1 MCQIRSGNFEF
12 HVLPS
17 LVCFLVHS
25 PLLFVSLHLRWVRH
39 MLLYTHTYYSLR
51 VLFVMLLLVTCCTA
65 LEQSVLNSIVFCY
78 VVCHRPGRPIIWYIV
93 SYFFLLFQCLFGYFS
108 FYVITYFWIHLTV
121 VFVLF
126 RSHFFLVLQT
136 SIRECC
142 ILFLFNLS
150 QVCLF
155 CQKIFEVLELMS
167 ARVVGWVGWVQT
179 FTTKRLIFSFQLLL
193 HWTTFI
199 SNVAT
204 RDQ

>member
-12 HVLPS
+12 HILPS

-65 LEQSVLNSIVFCY
+65 LEQSVFNSIVFCY
-78 VVCHRPGRPIIWYIV
+78 VVCHRLGRPRIWYIV

-121 VFVLF
+121 VFVLL
-126 RSHFFLVLQT
+126 RSLFFLSSKHQSESVA
-136 SIRECC
+136 SC
-142 ILFLFNLS
+142 F
-150 QVCLF
+150 CLIYHRCVF
-155 CQKIFEVLELMS
+155 S
-167 ARVVGWVGWVQT
+167 ARKYSKSSNWCLHGLSVGLVGFKHLQ
-179 FTTKRLIFSFQLLL
+179 R
-193 HWTTFI
+193 
-199 SNVAT
+199 NG
-204 RDQ
+204 